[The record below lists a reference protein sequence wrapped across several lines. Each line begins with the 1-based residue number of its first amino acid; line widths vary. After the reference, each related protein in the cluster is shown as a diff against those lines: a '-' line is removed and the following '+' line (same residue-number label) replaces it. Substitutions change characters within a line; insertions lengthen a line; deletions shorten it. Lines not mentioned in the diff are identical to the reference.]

1 MDVAPNRSGP
11 RPSADVARLYAIAHS
26 LSVGTRGSEKSS
38 IRHDDG
44 NGHQRQRLSAST
56 VPAARSTAAATVAA
70 PLFPFVEGGPILS
83 ASTSTTRRSDGASHS
98 SVESP
103 GAPRS
108 RLGMRLC
115 QRVGSINAS
124 PLAARGVSCDHIGGA
139 HVHSCS
145 PHSRQAASDSA
156 FSPSPTQRTKPIVEN
171 ASEGEGVAEL
181 HRRACEVSELHVP
194 PIFVE
199 SEGEDDGKDADREG
213 SSFGFEGSLP
223 APCGLSLWPSD
234 ASSCVGD
241 GSVSASASPRGGH
254 GWASCLVAQVPSL
267 GRVHSAEAESPS
279 PCPAQDRVAHTDVLG
294 SFYVIHASNRD

>member
-1 MDVAPNRSGP
+1 MDVAPKRSGP
-11 RPSADVARLYAIAHS
+11 RPSADIARLYAIAHS

-38 IRHDDG
+38 AHNDDG
-44 NGHQRQRLSAST
+44 NGHQQQGPSAST
-56 VPAARSTAAATVAA
+56 AVPAARLSAAVAA

-83 ASTSTTRRSDGASHS
+83 GSTSTTRRSDGASHS
-98 SVESP
+98 SAESP

-124 PLAARGVSCDHIGGA
+124 PLAARGVSCGHMGGA
-139 HVHSCS
+139 RVHSCS
-145 PHSRQAASDSA
+145 PPHSRQTASDSA
-156 FSPSPTQRTKPIVEN
+156 FSPSSAQHSKPIVEN
-171 ASEGEGVAEL
+171 ALVEL

-223 APCGLSLWPSD
+223 APYGLSLWPSD

-254 GWASCLVAQVPSL
+254 GWASCPVAQVPSL

-279 PCPAQDRVAHTDVLG
+279 PCPAQDKVAHTDILG
-294 SFYVIHASNRD
+294 SFYVFHANNRD